1 MCHLG
6 EDKTKTNARI
16 FDGSINDIC
25 RRLGQNPVQPLVLF
39 YDKLT
44 EVENVLVSGEYGQLF
59 SEPGDIGAPV
69 FSRPLESK
77 QNTSRLL
84 EWCMALI
91 KKRTSGQMMTKKN
104 MYQNRKI
111 NAVIINHLHPI
122 KKGRRNALQMSVQ
135 ILNIFPV
142 VIVLVR
148 SLTFSKRF
156 TVFP

>member
-6 EDKTKTNARI
+6 EDNTKTNARI

-25 RRLGQNPVQPLVLF
+25 RRLWQNQVQPLVLV

-59 SEPGDIGAPV
+59 SEPGDSGAPV

-84 EWCMALI
+84 E
-91 KKRTSGQMMTKKN
+91 
-104 MYQNRKI
+104 
-111 NAVIINHLHPI
+111 
-122 KKGRRNALQMSVQ
+122 
-135 ILNIFPV
+135 
-142 VIVLVR
+142 
-148 SLTFSKRF
+148 
-156 TVFP
+156 